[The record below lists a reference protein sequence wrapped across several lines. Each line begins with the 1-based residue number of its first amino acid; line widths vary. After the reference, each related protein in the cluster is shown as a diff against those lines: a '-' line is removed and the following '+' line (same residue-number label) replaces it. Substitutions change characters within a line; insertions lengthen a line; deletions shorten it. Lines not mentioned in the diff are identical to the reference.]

1 MEPTILREFATQ
13 SDRLVAD
20 RRRQLAHQHEI
31 VSELEGAGRDSREAK
46 ELLRQFEAALV
57 LQVADRHRLHWQLG
71 L

>member
-1 MEPTILREFATQ
+1 MEPTILQEYASQ

-20 RRRQLAHQHEI
+20 RRRQVAHQHEI

-46 ELLRQFEAALV
+46 KLLRQLEASLV
-57 LQVADRHRLHWQLG
+57 LQVADRHRLHWQIG